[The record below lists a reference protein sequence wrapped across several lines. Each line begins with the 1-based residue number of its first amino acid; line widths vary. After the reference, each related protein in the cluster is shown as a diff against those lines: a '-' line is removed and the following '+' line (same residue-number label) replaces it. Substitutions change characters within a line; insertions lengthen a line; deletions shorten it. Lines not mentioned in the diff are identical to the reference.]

1 MEIIPAIDLKAGRCV
16 RLYQGDYEKETVY
29 SDDPVSVSLRWQRE
43 GASRL
48 HVVDLDGA
56 ASGELA
62 NLEVIKAISTQVN
75 IPVQVGGGVRTLQ
88 AAQTL
93 LDTGADRVVLGT
105 AAVQAPD
112 LVAQLCNEH
121 GGERVVV
128 AVDARDGRVAIKGWT
143 EDTSVSAS
151 EMVERMEG
159 LGVVRFLYT
168 DISRDGTLTLPNF
181 EAIQELVEHTDRPI
195 LASGGISSTEHLAR
209 LAAIGVEGAILGR
222 SLYTGDI
229 DLGSAI
235 RTVDSPAGGR
245 ARSSNS

>member
-16 RLYQGDYEKETVY
+16 RLYQGDYEKETIY
-29 SDDPVSVSLRWQRE
+29 SDDPVSVSWRWQHE

-62 NLEVIKAISTQVN
+62 NLEVIRAISTQVN
-75 IPVQVGGGVRTLQ
+75 IPVQVGGGVRTLE

-93 LDTGADRVVLGT
+93 LGIGADRVVLGT
-105 AAVQAPD
+105 AAVQDPD
-112 LVAQLCNEH
+112 LVARLCNEH

-128 AVDARDGRVAIKGWT
+128 AVDARDGLVAIKGWT
-143 EDTSVSAS
+143 ENTSVNAS
-151 EMVERMEG
+151 EMVERMED

-181 EAIQELVEHTDRPI
+181 EAIQELVKHTGRPI
-195 LASGGISSTEHLAR
+195 LASGGISSTEHIAR
-209 LAAIGVEGAILGR
+209 LATIGAEGAILGR
-222 SLYTGDI
+222 SLYTGDV

-235 RTVDSPAGGR
+235 RTVDSLGGGR
-245 ARSSNS
+245 ARSNNS

>member
-48 HVVDLDGA
+48 HLVDLDGA

-62 NLEVIKAISTQVN
+62 NLEVIEAISAQVN
-75 IPVQVGGGVRTLQ
+75 IPVQVGGGVRTSG
-88 AAQTL
+88 AAKTL
-93 LDTGADRVVLGT
+93 LGIGVDRVVLGT

-112 LVAQLCNEH
+112 LVARLCNEH

-128 AVDARDGRVAIKGWT
+128 AVDARDGRVAINGWT
-143 EDTSVSAS
+143 ENTSVKAS
-151 EMVERMEG
+151 EMVERMES

-181 EAIQELVEHTDRPI
+181 EAIRELVEHASRPI
-195 LASGGISSTEHLAR
+195 LASGGVSSTEHIAR
-209 LAAIGVEGAILGR
+209 LATIGAEGTILGR

-235 RTVDSPAGGR
+235 RTVDSLGGGR
-245 ARSSNS
+245 ARSNNS